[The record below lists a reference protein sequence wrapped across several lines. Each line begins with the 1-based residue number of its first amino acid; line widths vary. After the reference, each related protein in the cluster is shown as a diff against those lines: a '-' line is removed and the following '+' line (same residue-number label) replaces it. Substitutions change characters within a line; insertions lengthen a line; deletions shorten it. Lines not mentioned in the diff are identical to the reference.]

1 MDTIQIHDVTKIYG
15 EVKAVDQ
22 LSLTVPEG
30 SIYGFIGPNGSGKTT
45 TLRMIVGILHPDSGS
60 ISVFGKSMSTAR
72 SGLIGYLPEERGIY
86 VKMTVRALLEFHGRL
101 RGGNQANHIEAK
113 VESWLKK
120 FDLDQR
126 ASRRV
131 ETLSKGMVQKVQ
143 FIAAVIPEP
152 RLLILDEP
160 FSGLDPVSAQ
170 SIREAILE
178 LRRSGCTILLSTHDM
193 SVAETMCDR
202 IFMIFRGKKVLDG
215 TLKSIQEQ
223 YGNDTLRIK
232 TENGPISVDG
242 IPGLEMHRDLGQIQE
257 LRLVRGGDSQYILR
271 TLISRARIVDFSV
284 TKPSLEDIFIRIA
297 GPAAVSTNT
306 VANTVMEEEE
316 HQAHAIESQ
325 HA

>member
-1 MDTIQIHDVTKIYG
+1 
-15 EVKAVDQ
+15 
-22 LSLTVPEG
+22 
-30 SIYGFIGPNGSGKTT
+30 
-45 TLRMIVGILHPDSGS
+45 
-60 ISVFGKSMSTAR
+60 
-72 SGLIGYLPEERGIY
+72 
-86 VKMTVRALLEFHGRL
+86 
-101 RGGNQANHIEAK
+101 
-113 VESWLKK
+113 
-120 FDLDQR
+120 
-126 ASRRV
+126 
-131 ETLSKGMVQKVQ
+131 
-143 FIAAVIPEP
+143 
-152 RLLILDEP
+152 
-160 FSGLDPVSAQ
+160 
-170 SIREAILE
+170 
-178 LRRSGCTILLSTHDM
+178 M